1 MNQRPSENRQS
12 CAGKLKEAL
21 TETNEVQF
29 IDGRRQPFKQIY
41 MIFQKLF
48 EWHMRHGGNENFNNN
63 AVLEISTAETSD
75 RPDCVYPDVT
85 TQQSLKLPYKYKWDD
100 LILQFCHRRSNM

>member
-48 EWHMRHGGNENFNNN
+48 E
-63 AVLEISTAETSD
+63 
-75 RPDCVYPDVT
+75 
-85 TQQSLKLPYKYKWDD
+85 
-100 LILQFCHRRSNM
+100 